1 MKLTIHIK
9 APENEPLL
17 VTINGQTQTS
27 DTMNR
32 TLCFDLPAGEHTVEF
47 RQALS
52 KSNYTPL
59 HIILFLIFMLP
70 LGILRSLLM
79 ADDVKWWKSP
89 LAYCLKVQSVIRL
102 EQDTELAFA
111 FGRPQYSQTQKAW
124 QMPSCQLQARR
135 PSPRLPSPESS
146 SPELPF
152 TVEYLP
158 NPQGVQNAW
167 TRYLSSLLA
176 VFSVAAALMG
186 WLLWVAV
193 QNGVWLAAAVCG
205 GVIIALLLVL
215 LYLIIGS
222 RKKLREL
229 LIPLAHKK

>member
-17 VTINGQTQTS
+17 VTVNGQIQTS
-27 DTMNR
+27 DSMNR

-47 RQALS
+47 RQVLS
-52 KSNYTPL
+52 KSNFTPL

-89 LAYCLKVQSVIRL
+89 LAYCLKVQSVVRL

-124 QMPSCQLQARR
+124 QMPSCQLQAQ
-135 PSPRLPSPESS
+135 SS
-146 SPELPF
+146 SPQLPF

-193 QNGVWLAAAVCG
+193 QNGVWLAAAVCV